1 MATHHTL
8 TSQPDNIQWGAF
20 GADLPPVLTIDD
32 GDSVTIETISGSD
45 KQVPDDAR
53 DQMLPDHRE
62 LLATRSWIMPG
73 HILTGPIAV
82 RGAQPGDV
90 LEVHIGD
97 IELRQ
102 DWAWNAIEP
111 LRGTLPE
118 DFPERRLMKLPLDRE
133 KRVGKLP
140 WGVDLPLAP
149 FFGVMGVAPPANW
162 GTITSI
168 VPRAHGGNLD
178 VKEFTAGT
186 TLYFPVFVDGANFSC
201 GDGHAVQGDGE
212 VCLSAAE
219 TALTGTFAFRV
230 RKDLAHTLPRAETD
244 THYITLAFDPDLD
257 DAAKTA
263 LREMIKLI
271 RERSNLSAEDAY
283 SLCSF
288 AADVR
293 ISQLVNQ
300 HKGCHCMLPK
310 AALHG

>member
-1 MATHHTL
+1 MARHHTL
-8 TSQPDNIQWGAF
+8 TSKPDNIQWGAF
-20 GADLPPVLTIDD
+20 GAGLPPVLTIDD
-32 GDSVTIETISGSD
+32 GDTVTIETLSGSE

-53 DQMLPDHRE
+53 DQMLDDHRE

-73 HILTGPIAV
+73 HILTGPVAV
-82 RGAQPGDV
+82 RGAKPGDV
-90 LEVHIGD
+90 LEVRVKAL
-97 IELRQ
+97 ELRQ

-118 DFPERRLMKLPLDRE
+118 DFPERRLMKVPLDRAR
-133 KRVGKLP
+133 RVAKLP
-140 WGVDLPLAP
+140 WGVDLPLSP
-149 FFGVMGVAPPANW
+149 FFGVMGVAPPPGW

-168 VPRAHGGNLD
+168 IPRAHGGNLD
-178 VKEFTAGT
+178 VKELGAGG

-219 TALTGTFAFRV
+219 TALTGTLEFHIR
-230 RKDLAHTLPRAETD
+230 RDLAHDLPRAETA

-288 AADVR
+288 AADMR

>member
-8 TSQPDNIQWGAF
+8 TSHVDHIQWGAF
-20 GADLPPVLTIDD
+20 GADLPPVLTVED
-32 GDSVTIETISGSD
+32 GDSVTIETLSGSAR
-45 KQVPDDAR
+45 QIPPDAR
-53 DQMLPDHRE
+53 DAMLDDHRT
-62 LLATRSWIMPG
+62 LLATREPIMPG
-73 HILTGPIAV
+73 HIMTGPVAV
-82 RGAQPGDV
+82 RGAKPGDV
-90 LEVHIGD
+90 LEVRVSD

-102 DWAWNAIEP
+102 DWAWNMIEP

-118 DFPERRLMKLPLDRE
+118 DFPEGRLMKLPLDRAR
-133 KRVGKLP
+133 KVGKLP

-149 FFGVMGVAPPANW
+149 FFGVMGVAPPPNW
-162 GTITSI
+162 GNITSI

-178 VKEFTAGT
+178 VKEFTEGV

-219 TALTGTFAFRV
+219 TALTGTFEFHIR
-230 RKDLAHTLPRAETD
+230 RDLSLTMPRAETE

-257 DAAKTA
+257 DAAKAA
-263 LREMIKLI
+263 LRSMIALI